1 MTISAMRVYHSEK
14 GGRKEFI
21 RRAAGLILNDTASK
35 HNILIKPNIVS
46 ADTYPATTHPA
57 LLEELIILLKGFGKN
72 VYVAD
77 GPSLDRGRNVLQKS
91 GLLSVCVKHGV
102 KIFNFKSLP
111 GETIE
116 HGSLC
121 WKFRIY
127 RMPFDFDYQISL
139 PVLKSHILK
148 SVMMSCALKN
158 QFAFIANVDRL
169 KLHLLNR
176 INTAIADINTL
187 IRPDFFIVDA
197 VEVLL
202 GANEKR
208 YGGFAAKCGTLFCG
222 SDPVALDGYG
232 FVLLKNAG
240 EKKLAGRSIRDVPY
254 IAEAE
259 KRGLGST
266 SYMLETI

>member
-1 MTISAMRVYHSEK
+1 MPVYYSAAGE
-14 GGRKEFI
+14 RKEFARKAANLI
-21 RRAAGLILNDTASK
+21 RSDIAAK
-35 HNILIKPNIVS
+35 QNILIKPNLVS
-46 ADTYPATTHPA
+46 ADPYPATTHPA
-57 LLEELIILLKGFGKN
+57 LLEELIRLLKECGKN
-72 VYVAD
+72 IYVAD
-77 GPSLDRGRNVLQKS
+77 GPSLERGENMLRKTRLFE
-91 GLLSVCVKHGV
+91 VCRRHGV
-102 KIFNFKSLP
+102 PLFHFRNFPKKTVPNSALRYP
-111 GETIE
+111 Y
-116 HGSLC
+116 
-121 WKFRIY
+121 RIY
-127 RMPFDFDYQISL
+127 RLPFACDYQISL
-139 PVLKSHILK
+139 PVLKSHVLK
-148 SVMMSCALKN
+148 SVKMSCALKN
-158 QFAFIANVDRL
+158 QFAFIANMDRL

-202 GANEKR
+202 GANEKK

-240 EKKLAGRSIRDVPY
+240 EKKLAGRSITDVPY

-266 SYMLETI
+266 SYMLEKI